1 MAEHLM
7 IKRITHLIIGS
18 CLLVMHSAQA
28 DALKDPTAP
37 PASTLSSNAST
48 DNQGQPAPAGPVL
61 QSVMIGSHYRAAII
75 NGQKVLLGK
84 KYEQA
89 TLIKLDEHEAV
100 LRAADGTIQTLVMDY
115 AIEKKVISPIGEAA
129 TAKRKT
135 NHISNR
141 ASNRGSKNQSK

>member
-1 MAEHLM
+1 M
-7 IKRITHLIIGS
+7 IKRITDLMIVS
-18 CLLVMHSAQA
+18 SLLVIHSVQA
-28 DALKDPTAP
+28 DTLKDPTLP
-37 PASTLSSNAST
+37 PASTLSGNAST
-48 DNQGQPAPAGPVL
+48 DNQGQPAPAGLVL
-61 QSVMIGSHYRAAII
+61 QSVMIGAHYRAAVI

-100 LRAADGTIQTLVMDY
+100 LRAADGTTQRLLMDY
-115 AIEKKVISPIGEAA
+115 AIEKKVISPVGEAQ

-135 NHISNR
+135 KQ